1 MLQLQKLIKNK
12 MKRIHIAKQAW
23 ALMASLIIGM
33 NLFAQDSTAAANEL
47 TIALRYFMFNNK
59 IPYVTVNTKTKVDGK
74 FKPAGNIS
82 LQVYLDS
89 VAPAN
94 LLGKVTTN
102 DRGESYILIPA
113 TLKTTW
119 DAMATHKF
127 FAVSEEN
134 KQFPES
140 TTDIEITKA
149 KVSVDT
155 TTVDSVRS
163 ITAKVYELKD
173 NEWVAVPDVEMKI
186 GIRRLGSALSV
197 GKEETYTTDS
207 TGEVTAEFARQNIPA
222 ENGIITL
229 VVNVEDNDKYGNL
242 VFEEKLPWGTTI
254 QQANDWDKRTLWST
268 RSRTPVWLLFMAY
281 SIMAAVWGVLIY
293 LVIQIIK
300 IRKIGR
306 SVNLGV

>member
-1 MLQLQKLIKNK
+1 
-12 MKRIHIAKQAW
+12 MKRIHIVKQGLV
-23 ALMASLIIGM
+23 LMVTLGIGM
-33 NLFAQDSTAAANEL
+33 NLFAQDSTANEL
-47 TIALRYFMFNNK
+47 NIALRYFMFNNK

-74 FKPAGNIS
+74 FKPVGFIS

-89 VAPAN
+89 VAPGN

-102 DRGESYILIPA
+102 DKGESYALIP
-113 TLKTTW
+113 TGLKSTW
-119 DAMATHKF
+119 DAMTTHKF
-127 FAVSEEN
+127 YAVSEEN

-149 KVSVDT
+149 KISVDT
-155 TTVDSVRS
+155 TTVDSTRS
-163 ITAKVYELKD
+163 ITAKVLELKD
-173 NEWVAVPDVEMKI
+173 SEWIPVPDVEMKI

-207 TGEVTAEFARQNIPA
+207 TGEVTAEFTRQNIPA
-222 ENGIITL
+222 QNGLITL

-254 QQANDWDKRTLWST
+254 RQADDWNKRTLWST
-268 RSRTPVWLLFMAY
+268 RSRTPIWLLFMAY

-306 SVNLGV
+306 NVNLGV